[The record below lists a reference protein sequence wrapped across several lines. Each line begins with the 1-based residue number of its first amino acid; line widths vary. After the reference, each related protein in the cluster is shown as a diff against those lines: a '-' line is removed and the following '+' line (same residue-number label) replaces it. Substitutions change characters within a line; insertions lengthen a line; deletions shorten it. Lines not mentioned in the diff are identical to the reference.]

1 MYDDYDDF
9 YGDYSEYNDMIY
21 ELKEALKKEV
31 KDEIIQEMER
41 LKKENAELADIKA
54 NWNAKVQEL
63 ENKKYEYETAKR
75 QAEDNAKR
83 SRLRTLLKPLVKPAW
98 GYKYEYQD
106 LYPKCDKCD
115 EKGYIHFT
123 SPQGKEL
130 TELCNCRRRICVY
143 HPIEAQIVS
152 LQDKSGYDYAV
163 NVMFEYNYNDSDSYD
178 SFKTV
183 SDVYNGQDFS
193 EINEYRGIVFFNKE
207 DCQKYCDYLNQKE
220 RDKLKK

>member
-1 MYDDYDDF
+1 MNYDCDDF
-9 YGDYSEYNDMIY
+9 YEDYSEYNDLIC

-41 LKKENAELADIKA
+41 LKKENEELADIKA
-54 NWNAKVQEL
+54 NWNKKVQEL
-63 ENKKYEYETAKR
+63 ESKQREYEIAKR

-83 SRLRTLLKPLVKPAW
+83 SRLRNLLKPLVKNAW
-98 GYKYEYQD
+98 GYRYEYQD

-123 SPQGKEL
+123 SPQGHEL
-130 TELCNCRRRICVY
+130 TETCDCRRRICVY
-143 HPIEAQIVS
+143 YPVEAQIVS
-152 LQDKSGYDYAV
+152 LQDKPGYDYDV
-163 NVMFEYNYNDSDSYD
+163 NVMFEYKYNDSDSYD

-183 SDVYNGQDFS
+183 SDIYDGQDFS

-207 DCQKYCDYLNQKE
+207 DCQKYCDYLNQRE
-220 RDKLKK
+220 RDKLQK